1 MTFVPTCIR
10 NHGDVCVSCP
20 RQKRFQDQEMDER
33 VETERATAISWRA
46 RLSKLLRIRSNRVS
60 GTPDDTE
67 NVESMSTVTP
77 AASDIQS
84 TQRKSNVDFPIQYV
98 SQFETNEIRVTNEE
112 CTRMDTE
119 PPFILQP
126 DVQTRVPPS
135 SSAVSGRTVRSNV
148 SQIIPNAENKFR
160 TLFRVWDTR
169 LSMKLF
175 GSKNGIRKEEE
186 RHKNCKHWIIHPC
199 SKFR

>member
-1 MTFVPTCIR
+1 MTFVPTCTG

-20 RQKRFQDQEMDER
+20 RQKPFQDQEMDER
-33 VETERATAISWRA
+33 VESERTAALSWRTK
-46 RLSKLLRIRSNRVS
+46 LSKLLKIRSNRVS
-60 GTPDDTE
+60 TTSE
-67 NVESMSTVTP
+67 NKSTSTVTAP
-77 AASDIQS
+77 AADIQS
-84 TQRKSNVDFPIQYV
+84 MRRKSNVDFPIQYIP
-98 SQFETNEIRVTNEE
+98 QFETNEIRVTNEE
-112 CTRMDTE
+112 CTMDAE

-126 DVQTRVPPS
+126 DIQARVPPS
-135 SSAVSGRTVRSNV
+135 ISAVSGRTVRSTV
-148 SQIIPNAENKFR
+148 SQIVPNAENKFR

-186 RHKNCKHWIIHPC
+186 RRMNCKHWIIHPC